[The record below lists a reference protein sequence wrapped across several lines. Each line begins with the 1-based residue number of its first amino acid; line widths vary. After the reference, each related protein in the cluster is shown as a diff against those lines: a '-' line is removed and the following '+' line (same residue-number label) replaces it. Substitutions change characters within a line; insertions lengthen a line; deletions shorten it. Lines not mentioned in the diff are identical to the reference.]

1 MKESSGYMKKVAKY
15 MQRKVG
21 SIFLGFER
29 VPEELRAAAMQA
41 LNTQRKLPSIG
52 LSHAPPS
59 PLETWNLLGPAGE
72 CSLEFPS
79 PMPRLPVGFFSAAN

>member
-21 SIFLGFER
+21 SIFLGFEQIS
-29 VPEELRAAAMQA
+29 EELRAAAMQA
-41 LNTQRKLPSIG
+41 LNKQRKLPTIE
-52 LSHAPPS
+52 LSHAPPA
-59 PLETWNLLGPAGE
+59 PWRRGICWDVLGNAAWN
-72 CSLEFPS
+72 SPS